1 MINPKHALLVGGAL
15 YGCGVAYMFKNYYQR
30 SSFRKIYVT
39 ADKNYEKVKI
49 LHPPT
54 QASV

>member
-15 YGCGVAYMFKNYYQR
+15 YGCGVAYMVKNYYQR

-39 ADKNYEKVKI
+39 ADKNYENVKI